1 MDSLKIFRK
10 LFFTLLISFF
20 LFTISAC
27 VFPFSTTQN
36 DSTTNNTTTPNG
48 YVHINEITEDKT
60 NYNIYGLVVFVSEN
74 SVILQDERGVI

>member
-10 LFFTLLISFF
+10 LFFTLLILFF

-27 VFPFSTTQN
+27 VFPLSTTQSDSTQN

-48 YVHINEITEDKT
+48 YVHINEITEEKT
-60 NYNIYGLVVFVSEN
+60 NYNI
-74 SVILQDERGVI
+74 